1 MTRPVDVR
9 LRKKQEPSDDLPTM
23 IFSQTKRSKQSDSGR
38 LSGAEN
44 LKPAAMSP
52 KERVHAPRIGA
63 FTLMEGLFGIAV
75 MGIVF
80 VALYTGMASGF
91 QSLATSQ
98 ENLRATQIMVDKFEN
113 LRLYTWDQITKS
125 GFIPDAFVARYAPN
139 SKNPGL
145 AYTGTI
151 NISPVAGKPYSVD
164 LRAVTITL
172 SWTSH
177 GRTRTETLTSYI
189 ARYGLQNY
197 IY

>member
-1 MTRPVDVR
+1 
-9 LRKKQEPSDDLPTM
+9 M
-23 IFSQTKRSKQSDSGR
+23 ISSKTKRSKQRDSGQR
-38 LSGAEN
+38 GDAKN
-44 LKPAAMSP
+44 LKSAAMNL
-52 KERVHAPRIGA
+52 KRRTAA

-91 QSLATSQ
+91 QALGTSQ
-98 ENLRATQIMVDKFEN
+98 EDLRATQIMVDKFEG
-113 LRLYTWDQITKS
+113 LRLYTWDQFTKP
-125 GFIPDAFVARYAPN
+125 GFIPDAFVARFAPN

-145 AYTGTI
+145 VYTGTVK
-151 NISPVAGKPYSVD
+151 ISPVAGQPYSVD

-172 SWTSH
+172 SWTTH
-177 GRTRTETLTSYI
+177 GRPRTQTLTSYI